1 MSFEGLSLRQ
11 TKTTIPLS
19 LTHWNKIPT
28 WGQIKRLTQ
37 KSEEILENEGKAVT
51 PNNLAVATFALS
63 TTTVSIPLATAE
75 SKNYTY

>member
-1 MSFEGLSLRQ
+1 M
-11 TKTTIPLS
+11 
-19 LTHWNKIPT
+19 
-28 WGQIKRLTQ
+28 GQIKRLTQ
-37 KSEEILENEGKAVT
+37 NSEEILENKGKAVT

>member
-11 TKTTIPLS
+11 TKTTISLS
-19 LTHWNKIPT
+19 LTHWNKIST

-51 PNNLAVATFALS
+51 PNNLAVSMFAHI
-63 TTTVSIPLATAE
+63 TTAVSIPP
-75 SKNYTY
+75 SNS

>member
-1 MSFEGLSLRQ
+1 MSFEGFSLRQ
-11 TKTTIPLS
+11 TKTTISLS

-51 PNNLAVATFALS
+51 PNNLAVSMFAHI
-63 TTTVSIPLATAE
+63 TTTVSIPLAPAE
-75 SKNYTY
+75 SKN